1 MHQVFSLSREKEFI
15 RVLRVFFYLMYSKFL
30 LGVRGLVSYASLKNL
45 VGSIG
50 SVHAQRKAA
59 LNFDIALWAVA
70 G

>member
-1 MHQVFSLSREKEFI
+1 MSRYIYIGEE
-15 RVLRVFFYLMYSKFL
+15 YYGSE
-30 LGVRGLVSYASLKNL
+30 GVRGLVSYASLKNL